1 MQDRSSS
8 GKLQLLLVQNAIN
21 VLHES
26 PLSKQTVCS
35 DEGRLLTVTVF
46 HHLIIVYNLYFLD
59 LIKNELFWFVILN
72 HMDIILYYFL
82 ILLVL

>member
-8 GKLQLLLVQNAIN
+8 GKLQILLVQNAIN

-46 HHLIIVYNLYFLD
+46 HHLIIVYNCHSESYGHNIVLFPYF
-59 LIKNELFWFVILN
+59 VG
-72 HMDIILYYFL
+72 
-82 ILLVL
+82 LVENLATCINN